1 MIYLIFLIYLALT
14 PNSIAGTPP
23 RGKSIGASYEITD
36 QPLGVFDIQ
45 GRIERRN
52 LLVETK
58 NDEKKEVKP
67 KKKVLAKIDSI
78 KITRSAPL
86 YETSNLPTYLRGID
100 RSNFKSSDRVVYV
113 PQNASVRLNGVKT
126 GDVFKAVVDQEI
138 KASPSVPTPI
148 RAMVLTGGLKGGF
161 FVGEATLDRELKRV
175 LLGFTKVRTSD
186 GKTYNVRASGLSRS
200 GTIGLEGE
208 YHSQAGKFF
217 VAELASATAA
227 GFLDATINRNQNA
240 FGTYTQE
247 PSLQNSAKSGVVTA
261 LSKSADRF
269 AEQSRQAPE
278 YTSVEGY
285 QTIQVIVQDEPT
297 EVN

>member
-1 MIYLIFLIYLALT
+1 MTLLILVMAIALSPET
-14 PNSIAGTPP
+14 LAGTPP
-23 RGKSIGASYEITD
+23 RGKSLGTSYEITD
-36 QPLGVFDIQ
+36 QPLGIFDIQ
-45 GRIERRN
+45 GRIERRS
-52 LLVETK
+52 LQLEAK
-58 NDEKKEVKP
+58 SEDKKEVKT
-67 KKKVLAKIDSI
+67 KKKSFAKIDSI

-86 YETSNLPTYLRGID
+86 YETSNLPTYHRGID
-100 RSNFKSSDRVVYV
+100 RSNVKASDRVVYV
-113 PQNASVRLNGVKT
+113 PQNASVRLGGVRT
-126 GDVFKAVVDQEI
+126 GDIFRAVVDQEI

-148 RAMVLTGGLKGGF
+148 RAMVTSGTLKGGF

-175 LLGFTKVRTSD
+175 LLTFTKVRTTA
-186 GKTYNVRASGLSRS
+186 GKIYNVRASGLSKA

-227 GFLDATINRNQNA
+227 GFLDATINRSQNA
-240 FGTYTQE
+240 FGTYSQE
-247 PSLQNSAKSGVVTA
+247 PSLQNSAKAGVVTA

-278 YTSVEGY
+278 YTSVDGY
-285 QTIQVIVQDEPT
+285 QTVQIIVQDEPT